1 MEDKGE
7 VEILAADKP
16 GVGDKEGGREGKT
29 QDKGH
34 RGLSIV

>member
-16 GVGDKEGGREGKT
+16 GVGDKEGGREGGKARLRI
-29 QDKGH
+29 KAIG
-34 RGLSIV
+34 G

>member
-16 GVGDKEGGREGKT
+16 GVGDKEGGREGR
-29 QDKGH
+29 QDSG
-34 RGLSIV
+34 